1 MLWKEFSLRK
11 NQALLS
17 TGVSASLLRGGLE
30 AASGRLAW
38 RRGSG
43 PCRGAAQSAGP
54 GGARPFSAPP
64 PRQAP
69 AFSLLVPS
77 PSRLSPVGDPHQGGK
92 DRTAAPDTKGRG
104 FLGAA
109 VFTARRGSPGGPSP
123 LPAGTVRGAQP
134 LRPQSAPAAG
144 QGSVCPTTPAHP
156 GPRGAA
162 QVPCLTSPPVS
173 GAKRGVL
180 SCVRAA
186 PPRLLKRGELPCPSC
201 AQTFTASHFRSHS
214 SREGR
219 FAEDHWAPQRP

>member
-11 NQALLS
+11 NQALFS

-30 AASGRLAW
+30 VASGRLAW

-77 PSRLSPVGDPHQGGK
+77 PSRLSPVGDPHRGGK

-109 VFTARRGSPGGPSP
+109 VFTARRGPQAAPARFPRGQCGGPSP
-123 LPAGTVRGAQP
+123 SRHKARRPRGMDQCAQRRPPTPGPAEPHRSPASPRRPSREPSGVCLAACGRP
-134 LRPQSAPAAG
+134 LRG
-144 QGSVCPTTPAHP
+144 
-156 GPRGAA
+156 
-162 QVPCLTSPPVS
+162 
-173 GAKRGVL
+173 
-180 SCVRAA
+180 
-186 PPRLLKRGELPCPSC
+186 
-201 AQTFTASHFRSHS
+201 
-214 SREGR
+214 
-219 FAEDHWAPQRP
+219 